1 MKVKFYWVLE
11 KDSELEYIQTDLIMK
26 DNGKKDKERVKVSKF
41 GKLVHFTKEIGRTI
55 KLMDM
60 EG

>member
-1 MKVKFYWVLE
+1 MKIKQF
-11 KDSELEYIQTDLIMK
+11 IK

-41 GKLVHFTKEIGRTI
+41 GMMVHFTKEIGRTI
-55 KLMDM
+55 WLMDM